1 MLIITNKLLFVEFCN
16 ATDSLIIQN
25 TKKLLLPCLVHGDWF
40 GLADQ
45 HVRQLLKE
53 NGFQQPLFM

>member
-1 MLIITNKLLFVEFCN
+1 MKE
-16 ATDSLIIQN
+16 
-25 TKKLLLPCLVHGDWF
+25 LLLPGLVYGDWF

-53 NGFQQPLFM
+53 NRFQQPLFM